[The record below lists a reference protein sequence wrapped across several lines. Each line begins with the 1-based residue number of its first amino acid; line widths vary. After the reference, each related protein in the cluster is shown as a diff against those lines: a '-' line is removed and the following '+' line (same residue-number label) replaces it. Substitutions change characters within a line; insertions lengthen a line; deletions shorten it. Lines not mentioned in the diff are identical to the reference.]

1 MAVAVGDIIA
11 VGQLAYT
18 LYTKCYKVA
27 GGAPQE
33 FQHLLAEVAILSHA
47 MKFLQEEVEKEDST
61 LMKAGEYRIQTVN
74 EVVKRV
80 RVTLKQLEKH
90 ANRHVKLGDESP
102 KLKQMWR
109 AVKWSVDA
117 SDLDALR
124 NQVIP
129 GLPFDCRRDFDRCVV
144 GLPQRDH

>member
-18 LYTKCYKVA
+18 LYTKSYKVA

-74 EVVKRV
+74 EVVGRV
-80 RVTLKQLEKH
+80 GVTLKALEKH
-90 ANRHVKLGDESP
+90 VNRYAKLGHGDELP
-102 KLKQMWR
+102 MVKKMWR

-117 SDLDALR
+117 ADLDALR

-129 GLPFDCRRDFDRCVV
+129 GPPIDCRRHFYQRC
-144 GLPQRDH
+144 